1 MALLLV
7 VPAIYVVHKQKGEI
21 WGGGNVCTKKGLEKS
36 IGRRLADRLSW
47 KAYI

>member
-21 WGGGNVCTKKGLEKS
+21 WGENVCTKKGLEKS

-47 KAYI
+47 ETYI